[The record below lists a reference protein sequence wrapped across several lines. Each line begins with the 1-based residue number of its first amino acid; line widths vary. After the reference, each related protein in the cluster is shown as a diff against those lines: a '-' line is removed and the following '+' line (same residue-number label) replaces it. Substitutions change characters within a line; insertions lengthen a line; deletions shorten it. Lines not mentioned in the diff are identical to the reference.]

1 MKFFNIN
8 YYLYLSFLIG
18 KMAEAPKEPG
28 EKSKEQKKVK
38 EMILTSRVMDGSI
51 YPKKAIAEDY
61 NKKIR
66 QWCEEFYECLSLT
79 KSNTYSIVKLGFGE
93 KIEEII
99 EVLAP
104 LKGPKI
110 KVSDIII
117 IVSEDKGSTADYEI
131 IIFQDSVLSIVWVI
145 REIIM
150 GNYTYKLM
158 NEDLSNISFYKFYEK
173 YGYDITQTLFEKIGY
188 EKVRDELRKLLK

>member
-8 YYLYLSFLIG
+8 CYLYLSFLLG
-18 KMAEAPKEPG
+18 KMAEAPKEP
-28 EKSKEQKKVK
+28 EEESVEQAK
-38 EMILTSRVMDGSI
+38 EMIKIIDLMGDTM
-51 YPKKAIAEDY
+51 YELAETPKDFEDT
-61 NKKIR
+61 R
-66 QWCEEFYECLSLT
+66 QWCEEFYECLSLI

-93 KIEEII
+93 KIGEII

-131 IIFQDSVLSIVWVI
+131 IIFQDSVLSIAYVI
-145 REIIM
+145 RDIIFD
-150 GNYTYKLM
+150 NYRYTL
-158 NEDLSNISFYKFYEK
+158 ESVELSNISFCKFYER

-188 EKVRDELRKLLK
+188 EKVRDELGKLLK

>member
-18 KMAEAPKEPG
+18 KMAEASKEPG
-28 EKSKEQKKVK
+28 EESKEQAK
-38 EMILTSRVMDGSI
+38 EMLRISHVMDGSI

-66 QWCEEFYECLSLT
+66 QWCEEFYECLRLT

-104 LKGPKI
+104 LKGIQI
-110 KVSDIII
+110 KHPNNIMM
-117 IVSEDKGSTADYEI
+117 IVSEDEGSTADYEI
-131 IIFQDSVLSIVWVI
+131 IVFQDSVLSIAYVI
-145 REIIM
+145 RDIIFD
-150 GNYTYKLM
+150 NYRYTL
-158 NEDLSNISFYKFYEK
+158 ESVELSNISFCKFYER

-188 EKVRDELRKLLK
+188 KNVRDELRKLLK